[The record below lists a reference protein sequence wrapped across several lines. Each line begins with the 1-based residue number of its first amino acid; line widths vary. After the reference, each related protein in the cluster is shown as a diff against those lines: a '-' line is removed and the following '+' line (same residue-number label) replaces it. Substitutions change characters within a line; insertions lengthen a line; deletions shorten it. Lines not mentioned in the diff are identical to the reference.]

1 MKKKWF
7 NEKTVVITGA
17 SSGFGKILAQKL
29 VKNHGCKVIGIARTE
44 SKLAALKEELGEN
57 FTYFPFDV
65 SDKEKWN
72 DLASYLQ
79 KNDITVDILINN
91 AGILPPFSP
100 FEKYSELEYEKVLSI
115 NFFAS
120 LYAINALLPS
130 IKKSPYRSIINI
142 SSSAA
147 LCTVAGTSLYSASK
161 SALKSF
167 TESLMLENKDFYIS
181 IVCPGFAKT
190 EIFRLQDQTTQ
201 KESSLISLVCSDPEK
216 IINQLLKKVS
226 RKRKRIVLG
235 LDAHLM
241 DFFNRLFPRITPRL
255 IRFVIKKS
263 GLSLFK
269 EI

>member
-1 MKKKWF
+1 
-7 NEKTVVITGA
+7 
-17 SSGFGKILAQKL
+17 
-29 VKNHGCKVIGIARTE
+29 
-44 SKLAALKEELGEN
+44 
-57 FTYFPFDV
+57 
-65 SDKEKWN
+65 
-72 DLASYLQ
+72 
-79 KNDITVDILINN
+79 
-91 AGILPPFSP
+91 
-100 FEKYSELEYEKVLSI
+100 
-115 NFFAS
+115 
-120 LYAINALLPS
+120 
-130 IKKSPYRSIINI
+130 
-142 SSSAA
+142 
-147 LCTVAGTSLYSASK
+147 
-161 SALKSF
+161 
-167 TESLMLENKDFYIS
+167 MLENKDFYIS

-216 IINQLLKKVS
+216 IINKLLKKVS